1 MDDLGIFRTTM
12 GVENH
17 LRPGVVEALHDVL
30 VDTRNLLSWVPAPVL
45 ARLGIVATKHG
56 RQFTTAD
63 GEVLERSVGYAILH
77 AGAEC
82 TTDEVVFAQPGDMTL
97 LGARTLEGL
106 NLRIDLQTKQL
117 VAAGPILA
125 AHAA

>member
-1 MDDLGIFRTTM
+1 MDDMGIFRTTM

-17 LRPGVVEALHDVL
+17 LRPGIVETLQDVL
-30 VDTRNLLSWVPAPVL
+30 VDTGSELSWVPAPVL
-45 ARLGIVATKHG
+45 ARLGITPAKHV
-56 RQFTTAD
+56 RRFQMAD
-63 GEVLERSVGYAILH
+63 GGVLERSVGYAILH
-77 AGAEC
+77 AGGEQ
-82 TTDEVVFAQPGDMTL
+82 TTDEVVLAQPGDMTL

-125 AHAA
+125 ASAA